1 MFLFIWLEKYIRG
14 GTTEETLEK
23 LRKKR
28 AKEKGLQ
35 YTQKPYRVTSQ
46 INENKEQ
53 DNDIE
58 YTNQ

>member
-14 GTTEETLEK
+14 GTTEETWEK

-53 DNDIE
+53 DNE
-58 YTNQ
+58 R

>member
-28 AKEKGLQ
+28 VKEKGLQ
-35 YTQKPYRVTSQ
+35 YTQKPYRVASE
-46 INENKEQ
+46 INENKE
-53 DNDIE
+53 E
-58 YTNQ
+58 GHER